1 MKTSVKA
8 IAAALALSLSLMPLA
23 ACGQRADTAED
34 AAPAAEATETSTAA
48 VDIASLKTLGD
59 ILSIDAQTQSSTWD
73 EDHYIVAF
81 VQDGVPIRA
90 IADITPELYDQIES
104 LDFLDPNHDQ
114 QLIDIV
120 GNAPLVNVEDFS
132 SAIASQEE
140 LDALVG
146 KTGQELLDAGYEFGG
161 FFTVGEFGTQ
171 AYMDNRLLRY
181 TVEFNES
188 LPVDSDMD
196 DENLVKDLT
205 VKSIQFSEFSNAALD
220 PTEIG

>member
-8 IAAALALSLSLMPLA
+8 IAAALALSLSLIPLA

-59 ILSIDAQTQSSTWD
+59 VLSIDAQTQSSTWD

-171 AYMDNRLLRY
+171 AYMDNGLLRY

-205 VKSIQFSEFSNAALD
+205 VKSIQFSDFSNAALD

>member
-59 ILSIDAQTQSSTWD
+59 VLSIDAQTQSSTWD
-73 EDHYIVAF
+73 ENHYIVAF
-81 VQDGVPIRA
+81 VQDGTPIRVV
-90 IADITPELYDQIES
+90 ADITAEQYDQIEG

-114 QLIDIV
+114 QLIDAV
-120 GNAPLVNVEDFS
+120 GSVPLTSVEDLS
-132 SAIASQEE
+132 SEISSQEE

-146 KTGQELLDAGYEFGG
+146 KTGQELIDAGYEFGG
-161 FFTVGEFGTQ
+161 FFSVGDFGTQ
-171 AYMDNRLLRY
+171 ANMDKGLLRY
-181 TVEFNES
+181 SVEFNEN
-188 LPVDSDMD
+188 LPGDSDMD

-205 VKSIQFSEFSNAALD
+205 VKSIQFSDFSNAALD